1 MKLARMSLGER
12 IGLSF
17 LEGSLRSPTF
27 KVEDSIQL
35 VTIYGGVGFTLCPQQ
50 GQ

>member
-1 MKLARMSLGER
+1 MSLGER

-27 KVEDSIQL
+27 KVVGLEDSIQL